1 MVQLVEE
8 FLLGKCVQE
17 SFVVD
22 KGWTTD
28 GDFQLFVKVAK
39 EDVAPSCF
47 VHGVQGHWSTQYWN
61 VLVDM
66 LVDVG

>member
-39 EDVAPSCF
+39 ETAIA
-47 VHGVQGHWSTQYWN
+47 
-61 VLVDM
+61 DM
-66 LVDVG
+66 AYGL